1 MFDVGDM
8 HQEDLEL
15 IEILWERGVPPTAVA
30 ERMAYL
36 SECRDAENLQAELL
50 AAKKKKDLARGEKEW
65 PLHLAHNQDDAGS
78 IPAPATKGVK

>member
-1 MFDVGDM
+1 MVDVGEM

-15 IEILWERGVPPTAVA
+15 IEILWERGVPPTAIA
-30 ERMAYL
+30 DQMAFL
-36 SECRDAENLQAELL
+36 NECRDAENLRSELL
-50 AAKKKKDLARGEKEW
+50 AAKKKDLARGEKEW